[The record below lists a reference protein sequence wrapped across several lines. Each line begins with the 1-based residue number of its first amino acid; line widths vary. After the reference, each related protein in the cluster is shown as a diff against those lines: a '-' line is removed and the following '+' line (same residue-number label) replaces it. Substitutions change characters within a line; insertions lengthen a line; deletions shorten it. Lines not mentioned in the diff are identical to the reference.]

1 MFSPRNYQ
9 METFEPDN
17 NCKNAIKM
25 TDLSDNDDNNINQE
39 SVDSI
44 YRTEDFNVNNS
55 HSSSSESNKTYFG
68 IEGNSILS
76 GILNISASAIGAGCF
91 TFPWIISSLGF
102 FFSFFIFAIVTLCI
116 YYSLD
121 LLRHFVVDTKN
132 FSFSSMTENTL
143 GKKWLMVYSF
153 SSFVYYLSININYLN
168 LLYSIFKSLFLS
180 SSSSIFYGFIFLLI
194 TCNFEIFL
202 CIYTSKT
209 AKIHLLS
216 IITMFTFSFILFV
229 TIIKGIYSCFAHD
242 YPKFRIEN
250 LFYPSEGRS
259 GWLLFFFLITAC
271 IKYIYG
277 YSYHSSFPTLLGNL
291 KHINDTTSKKVHKL
305 SFGIICGSY
314 ILIAFFGYL
323 IDDPVPKVLFGKYQ
337 DSYENDF
344 ITVTLKIIIFVFLF
358 SLIPSRYITIRDGYT
373 SLIGKEKLTYKK
385 DLIITTLSLFL
396 SNVIVFLNE
405 EIINDDSSI
414 QLDIFTIFVNIFG
427 GLFGVIICFGLPVIN
442 YAAING
448 KKKIKSIIG
457 YVITGIF
464 VIVGLLSVGYA
475 FYEMFSPE
483 EEKE

>member
-1 MFSPRNYQ
+1 
-9 METFEPDN
+9 
-17 NCKNAIKM
+17 
-25 TDLSDNDDNNINQE
+25 
-39 SVDSI
+39 
-44 YRTEDFNVNNS
+44 
-55 HSSSSESNKTYFG
+55 
-68 IEGNSILS
+68 
-76 GILNISASAIGAGCF
+76 
-91 TFPWIISSLGF
+91 
-102 FFSFFIFAIVTLCI
+102 
-116 YYSLD
+116 
-121 LLRHFVVDTKN
+121 
-132 FSFSSMTENTL
+132 MTENTL

-168 LLYSIFKSLFLS
+168 LLYSIFKSLFIS

-194 TCNFEIFL
+194 SCNFEIFL

-209 AKIHLLS
+209 TKMHLLS
-216 IITMFTFSFILFV
+216 IITMITFSFILLV
-229 TIIKGIYSCFAHD
+229 TIIKGIYSCFAND
-242 YPKFRIEN
+242 YPKFRKEN
-250 LFYPSEGRS
+250 LFYPSEGKN
-259 GWLLFFFLITAC
+259 GWLLFFFSITAC

-291 KHINDTTSKKVHKL
+291 KNINDTTSKKVHNL

-323 IDDPVPKVLFGKYQ
+323 IDDPVPKVLFRKYQ

-344 ITVTLKIIIFVFLF
+344 ITVTLKIVIFVFLF

-373 SLIGKEKLTYKK
+373 SLIGKKKLTYKK
-385 DLIITTLSLFL
+385 DLMITTLSLLL
-396 SNVIVFLNE
+396 SNGIVFLNE
-405 EIINDDSSI
+405 EVINDDYSI

-448 KKKIKSIIG
+448 KKKIKSLIG

>member
-1 MFSPRNYQ
+1 
-9 METFEPDN
+9 
-17 NCKNAIKM
+17 
-25 TDLSDNDDNNINQE
+25 
-39 SVDSI
+39 
-44 YRTEDFNVNNS
+44 
-55 HSSSSESNKTYFG
+55 
-68 IEGNSILS
+68 
-76 GILNISASAIGAGCF
+76 
-91 TFPWIISSLGF
+91 
-102 FFSFFIFAIVTLCI
+102 
-116 YYSLD
+116 
-121 LLRHFVVDTKN
+121 
-132 FSFSSMTENTL
+132 MTENTL

-168 LLYSIFKSLFLS
+168 LLYSIFKSFFS

-194 TCNFEIFL
+194 SCNFEIFL

-209 AKIHLLS
+209 TKMHLLS
-216 IITMFTFSFILFV
+216 IITMFTFSFILIV
-229 TIIKGIYSCFAHD
+229 TIIRGIYSCFTND
-242 YPKFRIEN
+242 YPKFRKEN
-250 LFYPSEGRS
+250 LFYPSEGKS
-259 GWLLFFFLITAC
+259 GWLLFFFSITAC

-291 KHINDTTSKKVHKL
+291 KNINDTTSKKVHKL

-323 IDDPVPKVLFGKYQ
+323 IDDPVPKVLYRKYQ
-337 DSYENDF
+337 DSNKNDF
-344 ITVTLKIIIFVFLF
+344 ITVTIKIFIFVFLF

-373 SLIGKEKLTYKK
+373 SLIGKGKMTYKK
-385 DLIITTLSLFL
+385 DLMITALSLFL
-396 SNVIVFLNE
+396 SNGIVFLNE
-405 EIINDDSSI
+405 EVINDDSSI

-448 KKKIKSIIG
+448 KKKIKSLIG

>member
-1 MFSPRNYQ
+1 

-17 NCKNAIKM
+17 NSKNEIRM
-25 TDLSDNDDNNINQE
+25 SDLSDNDDNNINQE
-39 SVDSI
+39 SVDNI

-55 HSSSSESNKTYFG
+55 HSSNSESNITYFG
-68 IEGNSILS
+68 IKGNSILS
-76 GILNISASAIGAGCF
+76 GVLNISASTIGAGCL

-102 FFSFFIFAIVTLCI
+102 FFSFFIFTIVTLCI

-132 FSFSSMTENTL
+132 FSFSLMTENTL

-168 LLYSIFKSLFLS
+168 LLYSIFKSFFS

-194 TCNFEIFL
+194 SCNFEIFL

-209 AKIHLLS
+209 TKMHLLS
-216 IITMFTFSFILFV
+216 IITMFTFSFILIV
-229 TIIKGIYSCFAHD
+229 TIIRGIYSCFTND
-242 YPKFRIEN
+242 YPKFRKEN
-250 LFYPSEGRS
+250 LFYPSEGKS
-259 GWLLFFFLITAC
+259 GWLLFFFSITAC

-291 KHINDTTSKKVHKL
+291 KNINDTTSKKVHKL

-323 IDDPVPKVLFGKYQ
+323 IDDPVPKVLYRKYQ
-337 DSYENDF
+337 DSNKNDF
-344 ITVTLKIIIFVFLF
+344 ITVTIKIFIFVFLF

-373 SLIGKEKLTYKK
+373 SLIGKGKMTYKK
-385 DLIITTLSLFL
+385 DLMITALSLFL
-396 SNVIVFLNE
+396 SNGIVFLNE
-405 EIINDDSSI
+405 EVINDDSSI

-448 KKKIKSIIG
+448 KKKIKSLIG

>member
-1 MFSPRNYQ
+1 MFSPQSYQ

-17 NCKNAIKM
+17 NSKSAIRM
-25 TDLSDNDDNNINQE
+25 SDLSDNDDNNLNQE
-39 SVDSI
+39 SIDSI

-55 HSSSSESNKTYFG
+55 HTSNSESDITYFG
-68 IEGNSILS
+68 IKGNSILS
-76 GILNISASAIGAGCF
+76 GVLNISASTIGAGCL
-91 TFPWIISSLGF
+91 TFPWIIASLGF
-102 FFSFFIFAIVTLCI
+102 FFSFFIFTVVTLCI

-132 FSFSSMTENTL
+132 FSFSLMTENTL

-153 SSFVYYLSININYLN
+153 SSFIYYLSININYLN
-168 LLYSIFKSLFLS
+168 LLYSIFKSLFY
-180 SSSSIFYGFIFLLI
+180 SSSIFYGFIFLL
-194 TCNFEIFL
+194 TSCSFEIFL

-209 AKIHLLS
+209 TKMHLLS
-216 IITMFTFSFILFV
+216 IITMFTFSFILLV
-229 TIIKGIYSCFAHD
+229 TIIRGIYSCFVND
-242 YPKFRIEN
+242 YPKFRMEN
-250 LFYPSEGRS
+250 LFYPSEGKS
-259 GWLLFFFLITAC
+259 GWLLFFFSITAC

-291 KHINDTTSKKVHKL
+291 KNINDATSKKVHKL
-305 SFGIICGSY
+305 SFGVICGSY

-323 IDDPVPKVLFGKYQ
+323 IDDPVPKVLYRKYQ
-337 DSYENDF
+337 DSNENDF
-344 ITVTLKIIIFVFLF
+344 ITVSLKLVIFVFLF

-385 DLIITTLSLFL
+385 DLMITTISLIL
-396 SNVIVFLNE
+396 SNAIIFLNE

-457 YVITGIF
+457 YVITVIF

-475 FYEMFSPE
+475 FFEMFSPE
-483 EEKE
+483 TEEE